1 MGGAADVEQGLDEA
15 GEDGKLVEGLTDL
28 LLRIGAALLRQKER
42 VDQALQGVVDKV
54 SQFVGAGGAGG
65 LHFAVAEEKLLL
77 LVAESHGSKGAESG
91 EEAVILH
98 IEGFAGVVGHGP
110 DGAAQVIAG
119 PRDEETVGD
128 LVGGDAEEVVVRLG
142 DTVNLGALGIEA
154 GAAGAKEAGGGGVEV
169 LGKAAG
175 DGHPAEA
182 PFAVGGFFFE
192 ADAGAVGATEAD
204 GELDQLVEE
213 PIGMFDEKT

>member
-1 MGGAADVEQGLDEA
+1 
-15 GEDGKLVEGLTDL
+15 
-28 LLRIGAALLRQKER
+28 
-42 VDQALQGVVDKV
+42 
-54 SQFVGAGGAGG
+54 
-65 LHFAVAEEKLLL
+65 
-77 LVAESHGSKGAESG
+77 
-91 EEAVILH
+91 
-98 IEGFAGVVGHGP
+98 
-110 DGAAQVIAG
+110 
-119 PRDEETVGD
+119 
-128 LVGGDAEEVVVRLG
+128 
-142 DTVNLGALGIEA
+142 
-154 GAAGAKEAGGGGVEV
+154 